1 MKPYGMDGESY
12 MNFLLIVNNSIV
24 KENVRKKRYVLSS
37 KYGDRDFMRMSL
49 N

>member
-1 MKPYGMDGESY
+1 

-24 KENVRKKRYVLSS
+24 KENVRKKKVFSRRYVLSS